1 MFFIEKNKHKTGP
14 GVLLLA
20 AALGLGGCT
29 VVPTTP
35 VPVEDRGPGGRTPP
49 PVRAPGPASPAEV
62 EVEERGMPADQLATP
77 GAGSRASQ
85 SPPPASPAVVALLE
99 QAREAEGRGR
109 LDLSE
114 ASLERAVR
122 IESRNPMIWH
132 RLALIKLFRQQYA
145 EAVAMAQR
153 SNALAAGRPAL
164 QRDNW
169 RLIAQAEEARGRLPQ
184 AEEAAARARRLAP

>member
-1 MFFIEKNKHKTGP
+1 
-14 GVLLLA
+14 
-20 AALGLGGCT
+20 
-29 VVPTTP
+29 
-35 VPVEDRGPGGRTPP
+35 
-49 PVRAPGPASPAEV
+49 
-62 EVEERGMPADQLATP
+62 MPAGQVVTPAPRPQASESSAPAT
-77 GAGSRASQ
+77 
-85 SPPPASPAVVALLE
+85 PAVVALLE
-99 QAREAEGRGR
+99 QAREAEGKGR

-114 ASLERAVR
+114 ANLERAVR

-169 RLIAQAEEARGRLPQ
+169 RLIAQAEEARGRVPQ